1 MDKERMQTLSDIAE
15 EIDVLKWE
23 VASVKESGDHTD
35 VELYKLESII
45 KRLDAVYDDLNSFN
59 K

>member
-1 MDKERMQTLSDIAE
+1 MDKERIQILSDIAE

-23 VASVKESGDHTD
+23 VDAVQQSEENTD
-35 VELYKLESII
+35 VESDKLESII

>member
-1 MDKERMQTLSDIAE
+1 MNKERIQILSDIAE

-23 VASVKESGDHTD
+23 VDSVQQSGENTDIESD
-35 VELYKLESII
+35 KLDFII
-45 KRLDAVYDDLNSFN
+45 KSLDSIYDALNSFN

>member
-1 MDKERMQTLSDIAE
+1 MDKERIQTLSDVAE
-15 EIDVLKWE
+15 EIDILKWE
-23 VASVKESGDHTD
+23 IDSVKESGGHTD
-35 VELYKLESII
+35 VESDKLESII

>member
-1 MDKERMQTLSDIAE
+1 MNKEIIQTLSDIAE

-23 VASVKESGDHTD
+23 VASVKESGGHTD
-35 VELYKLESII
+35 VELYKLEFII